1 VNPGCVAPGRAAF
14 RNKMPVYQLSE
25 DLLFP
30 SPHLATKE
38 GLLAVGGDLSRKR
51 LLLAYSLGIF
61 PWYSD
66 GEPILWW
73 SPDPRLVLYP
83 NKMRVSKSLK
93 KTIRREIFH
102 VTMDQAF
109 DQVITECAAVRLESN
124 RGTWIVD
131 DMIRAYCNLHE
142 SGFAHSVET
151 WSQGRLAG
159 GLYGVSLG
167 KCFFGESMFT
177 RVTDASKVAFVTLG
191 RYLKALQFAFIDCQI
206 ATAHLKRFGAKEIP
220 RARYLKELKNALAAP
235 TLRGCWSFN

>member
-1 VNPGCVAPGRAAF
+1 
-14 RNKMPVYQLSE
+14 MPVYQLSE
-25 DLLFP
+25 DFLFP

-38 GLLAVGGDLSRKR
+38 GLLAIGGDLSRKR
-51 LLLAYSLGIF
+51 LLLAYSVGIF

-73 SPDPRLVLYP
+73 SPNPRLVLYP
-83 NKMRVSKSLK
+83 DKLRLSKSLK

-109 DQVITECAAVRLESN
+109 DQVIAECAAVRLESN
-124 RGTWIVD
+124 QGTWIVD
-131 DMIRAYCNLHE
+131 DMIRAYRNLHE

-167 KCFFGESMFT
+167 RCFFGESMFT
-177 RVTDASKVAFVTLG
+177 RVTDASKVAFVTLAH
-191 RYLKALQFAFIDCQI
+191 YLRTHQFAFIDCQI
-206 ATAHLKRFGAKEIP
+206 ATAHLKRFGAKEIT
-220 RARYLKELKNALAAP
+220 RARYLNELKNALGAP